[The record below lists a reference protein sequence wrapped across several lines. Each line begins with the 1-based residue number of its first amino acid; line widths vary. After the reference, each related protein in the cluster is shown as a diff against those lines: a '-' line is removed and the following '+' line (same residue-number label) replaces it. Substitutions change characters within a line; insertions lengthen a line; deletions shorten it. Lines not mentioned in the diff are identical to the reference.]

1 MDLMVD
7 FSNLLASLPADDT
20 AIVVLVVGAR
30 LILPLFIPRWP
41 LIIVAVALLDAADQ
55 TIFQKWT
62 DLNMTA
68 TGSYQS
74 YDKALDIY
82 YLAIAYMATMRNW
95 KNNAAIR
102 VAQFLTST
110 AWSASRPSSSL
121 TGGRCC

>member
-1 MDLMVD
+1 MVD

-62 DLNMTA
+62 DLNMTE
-68 TGSYQS
+68 TGSYQT
-74 YDKALDIY
+74 YDKTLDIY

-102 VAQFLTST
+102 VAQFLSST